1 MEVIKLT
8 RNLNQYNDSIW
19 HSGKVAIF
27 KCDEG
32 IYNLYV
38 NGIVKCSLI
47 AKRTFK
53 DYYQNEYKEGEIIQ
67 TVNDKNNEGL
77 FLNKMCNYIMDD
89 KHLYKIIDGDDPNY
103 KLEFENNNWL
113 ELEFINKD
121 GEVEYDDL
129 ILDDSCITDA
139 IDKIASEIKQ
149 EKNNSKYAIY
159 CRSAYHNGNPDT
171 CYVQKDY
178 CMEYI
183 KNKYDCDEKDVEV
196 YMDDGFSGININ
208 RPSFKKLMERIKL
221 GNIKTIFIPDFSRLC
236 RDLPTSL
243 FIIEELKKYDV
254 DLYSIR
260 EESSLKELSLLYN
273 STNFLK
279 LNNKDYVKDDD
290 EMELDYE

>member
-1 MEVIKLT
+1 MEVI
-8 RNLNQYNDSIW
+8 NLAKNLDQYNDSIW
-19 HSGKVAIF
+19 HGGKVAIF
-27 KCDEG
+27 KCDKG

-47 AKRTFK
+47 AKRAFK

-67 TVNDKNNEGL
+67 TVVDKNNEGL
-77 FLNKMCNYIMDD
+77 FLNKMCNYINDD
-89 KHLYKIIDGDDPNY
+89 KHLYKIIEGNDPDY
-103 KLEFENNNWL
+103 KLDFENNNWL

-129 ILDDSCITDA
+129 ILDDSCITEA

-178 CMEYI
+178 CVEYI
-183 KNKYDCDEKDVEV
+183 KSKYNCEEKDIEV

-208 RPSFKKLMERIKL
+208 RPSFKKMMERIKL
-221 GNIKTIFIPDFSRLC
+221 GNIKTIIIPDFSRLC

-243 FIIEELKKYDV
+243 FVIEELKKYDV

-260 EESSLKELSLLYN
+260 EESSLKELSLAYN
-273 STNFLK
+273 SLNFIK
-279 LNNKDYVKDDD
+279 LNSKDYANDED

>member
-1 MEVIKLT
+1 MEVIKLAK
-8 RNLNQYNDSIW
+8 NLEQYNDSIW
-19 HSGKVAIF
+19 HAGKVAIF
-27 KCDEG
+27 KCDKG
-32 IYNLYV
+32 TYNLYA

-67 TVNDKNNEGL
+67 TVVDKNNDGL
-77 FLNKMCNYIMDD
+77 FLNKMCNYITDD
-89 KHLYKIIDGDDPNY
+89 KHLYKIIEGNDPDY

-149 EKNNSKYAIY
+149 EKTNSKYAIY

-171 CYVQKDY
+171 CYAQKDY
-178 CMEYI
+178 CIEYI
-183 KNKYDCDEKDVEV
+183 KSKYNCEEKDIEV

-208 RPSFKKLMERIKL
+208 RPSFKKLMETIKL

-254 DLYSIR
+254 DLYSIK
-260 EESSLKELSLLYN
+260 EESSLKELSLAYN
-273 STNFLK
+273 SLNFMK
-279 LNNKDYVKDDD
+279 LNSKDYAKDED
-290 EMELDYE
+290 EMEMDYE